1 MRKLK
6 SVLFFTLL
14 IFSLEYELKSQNWT
28 EPVNVSNMNDFILN
42 CDFTIDNTGIIHCV
56 WNLKYSAN
64 YGVIYYAKSEDDGLT
79 WTEPVSVSQN
89 INYYCTNPQ
98 IVHDSQN
105 NLYVGYD
112 LNDYSP
118 QTWGSYTILV
128 KKDSAGWSE
137 PLTLSEG
144 ISTRLAIDNND
155 RLYVFWYM
163 GSPHNGK
170 FNYQYLEDDEWSE
183 LFCPYNNPDELTGI
197 NEIVVD
203 KYNNLHCSGYYDP
216 YGNLQIRVAYYFYD
230 YSAGQWNKVHT
241 LSNELSG
248 GDNDIALD
256 TAQNPHIVWEEFEP
270 LYSWFNGVNWSINDT
285 INRTDTNRAVIEIDE
300 ANNVLIAISEDAE
313 EGNNLMYYH
322 RPDGLNWESMIV
334 DYGNNVIFT
343 PEFEIL
349 NNQLYVV
356 YDKSNSV
363 PYGDIFIS
371 KLDLLSTTFEY
382 NNSIVDDDPI
392 QIYPNPFKMSTWIV
406 FSLNWTDKIN
416 LTIKDLKGQT
426 VKTLFEGIHTGGSD
440 NVLWNGT
447 NNQGQQV
454 QPGIYFCFLRTN
466 DYQYVTKIVY
476 AP

>member
-1 MRKLK
+1 
-6 SVLFFTLL
+6 
-14 IFSLEYELKSQNWT
+14 
-28 EPVNVSNMNDFILN
+28 
-42 CDFTIDNTGIIHCV
+42 
-56 WNLKYSAN
+56 
-64 YGVIYYAKSEDDGLT
+64 
-79 WTEPVSVSQN
+79 
-89 INYYCTNPQ
+89 
-98 IVHDSQN
+98 
-105 NLYVGYD
+105 
-112 LNDYSP
+112 
-118 QTWGSYTILV
+118 
-128 KKDSAGWSE
+128 
-137 PLTLSEG
+137 
-144 ISTRLAIDNND
+144 
-155 RLYVFWYM
+155 
-163 GSPHNGK
+163 
-170 FNYQYLEDDEWSE
+170 
-183 LFCPYNNPDELTGI
+183 
-197 NEIVVD
+197 
-203 KYNNLHCSGYYDP
+203 
-216 YGNLQIRVAYYFYD
+216 
-230 YSAGQWNKVHT
+230 
-241 LSNELSG
+241 
-248 GDNDIALD
+248 
-256 TAQNPHIVWEEFEP
+256 
-270 LYSWFNGVNWSINDT
+270 
-285 INRTDTNRAVIEIDE
+285 
-300 ANNVLIAISEDAE
+300 
-313 EGNNLMYYH
+313 
-322 RPDGLNWESMIV
+322 MIV